1 MHEILIQCAR
11 AMVRATEVS
20 PLLQTVCSLLVET
33 GCFSVVAITLFA
45 DKTGTDAPIA
55 IWAGCDAETMKAI
68 EGLWVHVE
76 QSSSPIIDISGNV
89 PLYHLQEASA
99 HPKSPSLQSMSALS
113 NAVVRLSLPLRH
125 DQAIGSLNF
134 YSTTRESFEPKLIES
149 LVELA
154 MDLTCTVLALRHYAA
169 HEKVEH
175 DLAKYK
181 QIVSSTPDGISLL
194 DRDYRYVIVNDA
206 YETFSAKQRE
216 DLIGL
221 TVPQYLGQEVFEQYI
236 KDHFDR
242 CLGGEVI
249 QFQEWFEYP
258 TLGRRFVQV
267 TYYPYIDTDQV
278 IAGVVASTRD
288 LTAQKMAEEER
299 ENLQIQLLQSQ
310 KMELLGRLAGGI
322 AHDYNNMLAIIL
334 MRTELALMLHSEL
347 QPKLVDCLHDIE
359 KAARHSADLTR
370 QLLGFA
376 RKQLIAPTPVNL
388 NDTISS
394 MVSMLRRLIGS
405 SISVA
410 WMPADHLWMINI
422 DPAQI
427 TQVLTNLCVN
437 SRDAIDGV
445 GHILIET
452 HNISGS
458 DQHSTIPSGAPIGD
472 YVVLSVSDTGCGMDE
487 ATIAHMFEPFFTTK
501 GVGQGIGLGLA
512 TVYGIVKQNK
522 GYIEVQST
530 LGAGTTVS
538 VYFPKYEG
546 EAEATSEAYDLPLQQ
561 QKKKKTILLVEDEHE
576 LLILCQEILQHIG
589 YRVLLADS
597 PSKAIAHLQNASE
610 TIHLVIT
617 DVVMPEMN
625 GVELIKHLRLTD
637 PELKWL
643 YMSGYT
649 SDVVLQQGADVKEH
663 HFLAKP
669 FSMKEMAAKVQNILE
684 K

>member
-1 MHEILIQCAR
+1 MHEVLIQCVR
-11 AMVRATEVS
+11 AMECATEMN
-20 PLLQTVCSLLVET
+20 PLLQTICNLLVET
-33 GCFSVVAITLFA
+33 GLFSVVTVTLVEEA
-45 DKTGTDAPIA
+45 DIDAPLTF
-55 IWAGCDAETMKAI
+55 WAGCDEETFKAI
-68 EGLWVHVE
+68 RAFWVPVE
-76 QSSSPIIDISGNV
+76 SISPLVEPGNGTLHQIQEVPVHLKPPETQSN
-89 PLYHLQEASA
+89 E
-99 HPKSPSLQSMSALS
+99 ALS
-113 NAVVRLSLPLRH
+113 NASARLTLPLCIRS
-125 DQAIGSLNF
+125 QTIGKLYF
-134 YSTTRESFEPKLIES
+134 YAATVESFDSVANE
-149 LVELA
+149 LVVGFSK
-154 MDLTCTVLALRHYAA
+154 DLTYSVLALRNFTAYEKAERDLEKYA
-169 HEKVEH
+169 
-175 DLAKYK
+175 

-194 DRDYRYVIVNDA
+194 DREYRYVIVNDA
-206 YETFSAKQRE
+206 YEIFSAKKRE
-216 DLIGL
+216 VLIGL
-221 TVPQYLGQEVFEQYI
+221 TVPEYLGQEIFEQHI
-236 KDHFDR
+236 KDQFDR
-242 CLGGEVI
+242 CLNGEVI

-267 TYYPYIDTDQV
+267 TYYPYVDKDHA
-278 IAGVVASTRD
+278 IAGVVANTRD
-288 LTAQKMAEEER
+288 LTAQKLAEEER
-299 ENLQIQLLQSQ
+299 ENLQVQLLQSQ

-334 MRTELALMLHSEL
+334 MRTELALSSDSALS
-347 QPKLVDCLHDIE
+347 PKLIGSLHDIE
-359 KAARHSADLTR
+359 KAALHSADLTR

-376 RKQLIAPTPVNL
+376 RKQLITPTPVNL
-388 NDTISS
+388 NESISS

-452 HNISGS
+452 HNVTNRDPNSIS
-458 DQHSTIPSGAPIGD
+458 HSGAPVAD

-487 ATIAHMFEPFFTTK
+487 ATIAHIFEPFFTTK

-530 LGAGTTVS
+530 SGAGTTVS
-538 VYFPKYEG
+538 VYFPKHEG
-546 EAEATSEAYDLPLQQ
+546 EAEATSEAYNLPLQQ
-561 QKKKKTILLVEDEHE
+561 PKKKKTILLVEDEHE
-576 LLILCQEILQHIG
+576 LLILCKEVLQHIG

-597 PSKAIAHLQNASE
+597 PSKAIAYLKNSSE
-610 TIHLVIT
+610 TVDLVIT
-617 DVVMPEMN
+617 DVMMPEMN
-625 GVELIKHLRLTD
+625 GVELIKHLRLAD
-637 PELKWL
+637 PDLKWL

-649 SDVVLQQGADVKEH
+649 SDVILQQGADVKEH

>member
-1 MHEILIQCAR
+1 MQEILFQCVR
-11 AMVRATEVS
+11 AMVHATELNS
-20 PLLQTVCSLLVET
+20 LLQTICGLLSET
-33 GCFSVVAITLFA
+33 GYFSVVAVTLFGA
-45 DKTGTDAPIA
+45 KTDTDAPLIVC
-55 IWAGCDAETMKAI
+55 AGCDEEAFKEI
-68 EGLWVHVE
+68 GELWAHID
-76 QSSSPIIDISGNV
+76 QSNNPTIDPSGSV
-89 PLYHLQEASA
+89 PLYHLHDGSA
-99 HPKSPSLQSMSALS
+99 HLKTPSIQGTKTLS
-113 NAVVRLSLPLRH
+113 NAIVRLSIPLYSH
-125 DQAIGSLNF
+125 NQAIGNLHF
-134 YSTTRESFEPKLIES
+134 YANTIERFDSVVIES
-149 LVELA
+149 LVEFA
-154 MDLTCTVLALRHYAA
+154 TDFTCTVVALRNYAA
-169 HEKVEH
+169 NEKAEH

-194 DRDYRYVIVNDA
+194 DRDYRYVILNDA
-206 YETFSAKQRE
+206 YETFSAKKRE
-216 DLIGL
+216 NLIGL
-221 TVPQYLGQEVFEQYI
+221 TVPEYLGQEVFEQYI

-267 TYYPYIDTDQV
+267 TYYPYVDTDQV
-278 IAGVVASTRD
+278 IAGVVANSRD
-288 LTAQKMAEEER
+288 LTAQKLAEEER
-299 ENLQIQLLQSQ
+299 ENLQMQLLQSQ

-334 MRTELALMLHSEL
+334 MRTELALMMHSEL
-347 QPKLVDCLHDIE
+347 PPKLVDSLHDIE
-359 KAARHSADLTR
+359 RAARHSADLTR

-376 RKQLIAPTPVNL
+376 RKQLITPTPVNL
-388 NDTISS
+388 NDAISS

-410 WMPADHLWMINI
+410 WMPADDLWTIHI
-422 DPAQI
+422 DPGQI

-452 HNISGS
+452 HNLVGN
-458 DQHSTIPSGAPIGD
+458 APVDD

-501 GVGQGIGLGLA
+501 GIGQGIGLGLA

-522 GYIEVQST
+522 GYIDVQST
-530 LGAGTTVS
+530 VGAGTTVS
-538 VYFPKYEG
+538 IYFPRYKR
-546 EAEATSEAYDLPLQQ
+546 EAEPTIDIYDQPLQQ
-561 QKKKKTILLVEDEHE
+561 HKTKKTILLVEDEPE
-576 LLILCQEILQHIG
+576 LLILCQEILQQLG
-589 YRVLLADS
+589 YRVLLANS
-597 PSKAIAHLQNASE
+597 PSKALAYFQTGSE

-625 GVELIKHLRLTD
+625 GVELIKHLRVRV

-669 FSMKEMAAKVQNILE
+669 FSMKELAAKVQNILE